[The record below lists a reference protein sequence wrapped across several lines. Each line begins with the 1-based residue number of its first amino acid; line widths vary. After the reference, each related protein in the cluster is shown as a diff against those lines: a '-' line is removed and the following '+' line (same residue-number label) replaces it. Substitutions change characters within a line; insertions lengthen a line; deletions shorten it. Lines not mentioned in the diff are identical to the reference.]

1 MGPSPALM
9 GRSRRVARVARVA
22 RITAL
27 LLLFPFAPLGA
38 LAAERGFLWRVR
50 DGAGTVFLAGS
61 LHVLPSGAGLPP
73 PYLRAYDA
81 AEGLVMELDLRTL
94 ESPEGLGQL
103 VGAVMARA
111 LLPPDRSLRSL
122 LGPERWSRLLQAL
135 RPLGLPPEGLDRLE
149 PWAVSLLLTSS
160 SLQRSGFEAESG
172 VEGQLLRRASADV
185 KPVDALETLEQQL
198 DLFDGLPEAD
208 QVAMLDQSLAEWAAV
223 PEQLAVMETT
233 WRRGDEAAM
242 ETLLRRAFPDG
253 SKIRSR
259 FLSQRNQAWRQ
270 AIEARLRR
278 ADDTLVVVGALHLLG
293 EDGLVALL
301 RRRGLVVERVE
312 SAP

>member
-1 MGPSPALM
+1 MGPSQAPL
-9 GRSRRVARVARVA
+9 GRPRRVA

-81 AEGLVMELDLRTL
+81 AEGLVMELDDT
-94 ESPEGLGQL
+94 
-103 VGAVMARA
+103 ARAALARWA

-223 PEQLAVMETT
+223 PEQLAAMETT

-253 SKIRSR
+253 SKVRSR

-278 ADDTLVVVGALHLLG
+278 ADDTLVVEGALHLLG